1 MRVLVIDDNPDHREL
16 IIAKIRKIYRDAE
29 FVEVIRQSMLDE
41 VLQRGDPLDAVL
53 TDYRLQ
59 WSDGLKVLSQVR
71 EKYPHVPV
79 VMVTD
84 TGSEEVAAAGMKG
97 GLADYVLKDHLH
109 RLPLAFNES
118 LEKARLRLDHEQ
130 ALERLRGSEERYR
143 IISELSSDYAYA
155 YRVEHDG
162 SVELDWITQAFTRI
176 TGYSAG
182 EMERG
187 VLLPLVHP
195 EDRGL
200 IERGRKELM
209 AGRPF
214 SAELRILTKDRQVRW
229 MSDVARPVWDAS
241 EGRVVCIYGAGE
253 DITDRKRAEEERAQ
267 LIREQAARGEAE
279 ASERRYRSLAEAIPQ
294 IVWTA
299 RPDGHVDYLNRRWFE
314 YTGASEAESGGRHA
328 WRAAIHPDD
337 VAEHRDRWARSVE
350 SGDVFEME
358 CRFRR
363 RSDSSYRWH
372 LCRAIP
378 LRDPDGRVAKW
389 FGTCTDV
396 DDQKRS
402 GEAMRQAAKLE
413 SIGLLA
419 GGVAHDFNNLLTGIL
434 GNTSLAIDELPSNS
448 RVRPMLENVML
459 ASERAADL
467 TRQLLAYSGKGR
479 FFVQASDLSVLV
491 REIGSLIHASI
502 PKKVQLRLEL
512 APDLPSVEIDSA
524 QIQQLIMNLVIN
536 AAEAIGDDRSGLVV
550 VSTLLRDV
558 DHSFIVNNHFAVDP
572 VPPGRYVAIQVR
584 DNGCGM
590 AESVRAH

>member
-1 MRVLVIDDNPDHREL
+1 
-16 IIAKIRKIYRDAE
+16 
-29 FVEVIRQSMLDE
+29 
-41 VLQRGDPLDAVL
+41 
-53 TDYRLQ
+53 
-59 WSDGLKVLSQVR
+59 
-71 EKYPHVPV
+71 
-79 VMVTD
+79 
-84 TGSEEVAAAGMKG
+84 
-97 GLADYVLKDHLH
+97 
-109 RLPLAFNES
+109 
-118 LEKARLRLDHEQ
+118 
-130 ALERLRGSEERYR
+130 
-143 IISELSSDYAYA
+143 
-155 YRVEHDG
+155 
-162 SVELDWITQAFTRI
+162 
-176 TGYSAG
+176 
-182 EMERG
+182 
-187 VLLPLVHP
+187 
-195 EDRGL
+195 
-200 IERGRKELM
+200 
-209 AGRPF
+209 
-214 SAELRILTKDRQVRW
+214 
-229 MSDVARPVWDAS
+229 
-241 EGRVVCIYGAGE
+241 
-253 DITDRKRAEEERAQ
+253 
-267 LIREQAARGEAE
+267 
-279 ASERRYRSLAEAIPQ
+279 
-294 IVWTA
+294 
-299 RPDGHVDYLNRRWFE
+299 
-314 YTGASEAESGGRHA
+314 
-328 WRAAIHPDD
+328 
-337 VAEHRDRWARSVE
+337 
-350 SGDVFEME
+350 ME

-363 RSDSSYRWH
+363 NSDSSYRWH

-479 FFVQASDLSVLV
+479 FFVQSSDLSVLV
-491 REIGSLIHASI
+491 REISNLIHASI

-550 VSTLLRDV
+550 VSTLLREV
-558 DHSFIVNNHFAVDP
+558 DQSFIGNNHFALDP

-590 AESVRAH
+590 AESVRSHIFDPFFTTKFTGRGLGLAAALGIVRGHHGSIRIDTEPGRGTMFEVLLPAGAARQQAPAPATARRELRGSGSVLVVDDEAVVRSVAKATLEHYGYNVLEAENGRDGVRLFRRHADEISVVLLDMMMPVMGGEEALAAIRDVRPNVPVIGSSGYSESVAQERFGGKGLASFLQKPYSARILAERVKQVLDHQATRAGGPR